1 MNPTKKIAVIGA
13 GIAGITTAIGLKKLG
28 FDVTIIYK
36 ERAFTAYEG
45 FSEKTKDGLKLIGC
59 AKSSELLKEQ
69 SSRNSNWANTKSN
82 ANYEYVVNR
91 DDFDKCML
99 EDARTYDIKIIK
111 AKVLETFNLK
121 EKVKVIYKK
130 ESMVQDLEVEFLVDT
145 RGRFTPFK
153 NEYIYGPK
161 SFSLLQ
167 ELELNDVIENKT
179 SIDSVKNGWIWQAY
193 VGENK
198 GYIQF
203 TCDEALAHKIKTFED
218 LKPYLEECNIDL
230 WSLEK
235 AKVDKKIVKRDSY
248 SKIHKNIINEKMI
261 LIGDA
266 ASSIDPLSGN
276 GAFQAMSMSSI
287 APYVINTILNKKE
300 NKEVAIRFYKKRV
313 EYIFEKFSNV
323 GKDFYSLEKRYD
335 TDFWKQRQNWPKEND
350 KELKTV
356 SIENYGIVKDGF
368 IEPKEV
374 VVTKDN
380 PLGIYFFQNVEIL
393 GLVKYCLKNSYEDS
407 KTFFKNFI
415 EKNNIDINL
424 SKVLERWLYEQRILI
439 KE

>member
-36 ERAFTAYEG
+36 KRAFTAYEG

-59 AKSSELLKEQ
+59 VKSSELLKEQ
-69 SSRNSNWANTKSN
+69 SLRNSNWADTKSN
-82 ANYEYVVNR
+82 ANYEYVVSR
-91 DDFDKCML
+91 DDFDKTML
-99 EDARTYDIKIIK
+99 EDARTYDIKIVK

-130 ESMVQDLEVEFLVDT
+130 ESMVKDLEVDFLVDT

-167 ELELNDVIENKT
+167 ELELKDVSENKT

-193 VGENK
+193 VGDNK

-203 TCDEALAHKIKTFED
+203 TCDESLAHKIKTFED

-230 WSLEK
+230 WSLKNSK
-235 AKVDKKIVKRDSY
+235 ANKKIVKRDSY
-248 SKIHKNIINEKMI
+248 SKIHKTIINEKMI
-261 LIGDA
+261 LIGDG

-300 NKEVAIRFYKKRV
+300 NKELAIKFYKKRV

-323 GKDFYSLEKRYD
+323 GKDFYNLEKRYN

-350 KELKTV
+350 KEFETV
-356 SIENYGIVKDGF
+356 SIENYGIVRNGF

-393 GLVKYCLKNSYEDS
+393 GLVKYCLKNSYKDS
-407 KTFFKNFI
+407 SKFFKSFI

-424 SKVLERWLYEQRILI
+424 SKVLERWLYEQRILV